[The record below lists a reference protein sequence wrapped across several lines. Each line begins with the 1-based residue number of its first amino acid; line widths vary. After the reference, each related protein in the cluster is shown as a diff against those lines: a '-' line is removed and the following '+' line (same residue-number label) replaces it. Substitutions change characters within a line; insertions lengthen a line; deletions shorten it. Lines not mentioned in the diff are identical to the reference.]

1 MSSQI
6 ICRYDFL
13 NSPNAISN
21 ASAKDIPTILS
32 IEANVKIIID
42 HALYLETSLSIFEF
56 YKSLYRW
63 KRQVT
68 PSFIP
73 AFYYY
78 SVEFDHDE
86 EGAIVSMVPF
96 TDQGRIQSIWGDE
109 RMNTV
114 FPLDTL
120 VTCLTDLERQ
130 LRFDLE
136 AYFDIQLDAFI
147 RHIPYSSSKL

>member
-6 ICRYDFL
+6 ICTYDFL
-13 NSPNAISN
+13 NSPCAISN
-21 ASAKDIPTILS
+21 SSAKDIPTILS
-32 IEANVKIIID
+32 IEASFKIIID
-42 HALYLETSLSIFEF
+42 HTLYLETSISIFEF

-68 PSFIP
+68 STFIP

-86 EGAIVSMVPF
+86 EGAIVSMVPSAN
-96 TDQGRIQSIWGDE
+96 QGNIQSIWGDDWL
-109 RMNTV
+109 NTL
-114 FPLDTL
+114 FPLNLL
-120 VTCLTDLERQ
+120 VTCLSDLERR
-130 LRFDLE
+130 LRIDLE

-147 RHIPYSSSKL
+147 RHIPYSSPKL

>member
-1 MSSQI
+1 MSSRI
-6 ICRYDFL
+6 TCTYDFL

-21 ASAKDIPTILS
+21 SSARDIPTILS

-42 HALYLETSLSIFEF
+42 HALYLETSLAVFEF

-63 KRQVT
+63 KRQVK
-68 PSFIP
+68 PSFVP
-73 AFYYY
+73 AFYYF

-86 EGAIVSMVPF
+86 EGAIVSMVPSA
-96 TDQGRIQSIWGDE
+96 DQGRIQSIWGDD

-120 VTCLTDLERQ
+120 VTCLSDLESQ
-130 LRFDLE
+130 LRSDLE

-147 RHIPYSSSKL
+147 RHIPYSLPKL

>member
-1 MSSQI
+1 MSRI
-6 ICRYDFL
+6 TCTYDFL

-21 ASAKDIPTILS
+21 ASARDIPTILS

-42 HALYLETSLSIFEF
+42 HALYLETSLAIFEF

-63 KRQVT
+63 KRLVT
-68 PSFIP
+68 PSCTP

-86 EGAIVSMVPF
+86 EGAIVSMVPSA
-96 TDQGRIQSIWGDE
+96 DQGNIQSIWGDE

-114 FPLDTL
+114 FFPLDTL
-120 VTCLTDLERQ
+120 VTCLSDLERQ

-147 RHIPYSSSKL
+147 RHIPYSSPNR

>member
-1 MSSQI
+1 MSRI
-6 ICRYDFL
+6 TCTYDFL

-21 ASAKDIPTILS
+21 ASARDIPTILS

-42 HALYLETSLSIFEF
+42 HALYFETSLAIFEF

-63 KRQVT
+63 KKLVT
-68 PSFIP
+68 PSCTP

-86 EGAIVSMVPF
+86 EGAIVSMVPSA
-96 TDQGRIQSIWGDE
+96 DQGRMQSIWGDE

-120 VTCLTDLERQ
+120 VTCLSDLERQ

-147 RHIPYSSSKL
+147 RHIPYSSPKR

>member
-1 MSSQI
+1 MSRI
-6 ICRYDFL
+6 RCTYDFL

-21 ASAKDIPTILS
+21 ASARDIPTILS
-32 IEANVKIIID
+32 IEANVKIIIN
-42 HALYLETSLSIFEF
+42 HALYLETSLAIFEF

-63 KRQVT
+63 KRLVK
-68 PSFIP
+68 PSCIP
-73 AFYYY
+73 VFYYY

-86 EGAIVSMVPF
+86 EGAIVSMVPSA
-96 TDQGRIQSIWGDE
+96 DQGRIQSIWGDE

-114 FPLDTL
+114 FPLDIL
-120 VTCLTDLERQ
+120 VPCLSDLERQ

-147 RHIPYSSSKL
+147 RHIPYSSPKR

>member
-6 ICRYDFL
+6 RCTYDFL

-21 ASAKDIPTILS
+21 SSARDIPTILS

-42 HALYLETSLSIFEF
+42 QALYLETSIAIFEF

-68 PSFIP
+68 SIFIP
-73 AFYYY
+73 AFSYY

-120 VTCLTDLERQ
+120 VTCLSDLERQ

>member
-6 ICRYDFL
+6 ICTYDFL

-21 ASAKDIPTILS
+21 SSAKDIPTILS
-32 IEANVKIIID
+32 IEASFKIIID
-42 HALYLETSLSIFEF
+42 HALYLETSISIFEF

-63 KRQVT
+63 KRLVT
-68 PSFIP
+68 SSFTP

-78 SVEFDHDE
+78 SVEFDHDD
-86 EGAIVSMVPF
+86 EGAIVSMVPS

-114 FPLDTL
+114 FPLNTL
-120 VTCLTDLERQ
+120 VMCLSDLERS
-130 LRFDLE
+130 LRIDLE
-136 AYFDIQLDAFI
+136 TYFEIKLDAFI
-147 RHIPYSSSKL
+147 RHIPYSSPKL

>member
-6 ICRYDFL
+6 TCTYVFL
-13 NSPNAISN
+13 SSPHAISN
-21 ASAKDIPTILS
+21 SSAKDIPTILS
-32 IEANVKIIID
+32 IEATFKIIID
-42 HALYLETSLSIFEF
+42 HAPYLETSLPIFEF

-68 PSFIP
+68 SSFIP

-86 EGAIVSMVPF
+86 EGAIVSMVPYA
-96 TDQGRIQSIWGDE
+96 DQGNIQSIWGDE

-120 VTCLTDLERQ
+120 VTCLSDLEGQ
-130 LRFDLE
+130 LRIDLE

-147 RHIPYSSSKL
+147 RHIPDSS

>member
-6 ICRYDFL
+6 TCTYDFL
-13 NSPNAISN
+13 NSPHAISN
-21 ASAKDIPTILS
+21 SSAKDIPTILS
-32 IEANVKIIID
+32 IEATFKIMID

-68 PSFIP
+68 STFTP
-73 AFYYY
+73 AFYYF
-78 SVEFDHDE
+78 SVEFDHDD
-86 EGAIVSMVPF
+86 EGAIVSMVPHAK
-96 TDQGRIQSIWGDE
+96 QGNIQSIWGDE
-109 RMNTV
+109 RVNTL
-114 FPLDTL
+114 FLLDIL
-120 VTCLTDLERQ
+120 VTCLFDLERQ

-147 RHIPYSSSKL
+147 RHIPYTLAKF

>member
-1 MSSQI
+1 MPSQI
-6 ICRYDFL
+6 KFSYEFL
-13 NSPNAISN
+13 SSPHAISN
-21 ASAKDIPTILS
+21 SSAKDIPTILS
-32 IEANVKIIID
+32 IEANVKIMID

-68 PSFIP
+68 SSFIP

-86 EGAIVSMVPF
+86 EGAIVSMVPSIA
-96 TDQGRIQSIWGDE
+96 QGSIRSIWGDE

-120 VTCLTDLERQ
+120 VTCLSDLERR
-130 LRFDLE
+130 LRSDLE

-147 RHIPYSSSKL
+147 RHIPYSSPKL